1 MIEQLVAGTKTMEFR
16 SRHPPQYL
24 KMCTISLMETG
35 TRLTRG
41 TAVLAE
47 SGLLTTEEQFTFAD
61 VLQAHD
67 SVRQITVKC
76 QTARALSRH

>member
-1 MIEQLVAGTKTMEFR
+1 
-16 SRHPPQYL
+16 
-24 KMCTISLMETG
+24 METG